1 MSALSQRS
9 PGVFRALAPLSAL
22 LEVLEWP
29 VSGWKVRHEEVFS
42 QRPSAY
48 RLFLGAPCLAAP
60 VATGGGR
67 CSLTP
72 LGVQQLQ
79 LESFHS
85 PSLCCIY
92 LTPSGLSPTP
102 HPPAAFP
109 WASSCGPATPN
120 SLWLPRLLRNSIFTH
135 AVLTSAPLANFCSL
149 FKSQLKPHVCK
160 VSRDALRDVYL
171 LKSPHSSHPADRP
184 GHLPPSD
191 CGFLQG
197 GRGLVSSIGA
207 TPEYGGPGDG
217 RQHWLCVGYLSSPLT
232 GWPALPWGCW
242 RSLALAFR

>member
-60 VATGGGR
+60 IATGGGQ

-92 LTPSGLSPTP
+92 ITPSGLSPAP

-109 WASSCGPATPN
+109 QASSCGPATPN
-120 SLWLPRLLRNSIFTH
+120 SLWLPRLLRNSILTH

-160 VSRDALRDVYL
+160 VSPDALRDVYL
-171 LKSPHSSHPADRP
+171 LKSPHSAHPADRP

-207 TPEYGGPGDG
+207 ARSTGDQGTGGSIG
-217 RQHWLCVGYLSSPLT
+217 CVLGT
-232 GWPALPWGCW
+232 C
-242 RSLALAFR
+242 LAP